1 MKNIYPKVCKGRF
14 DLMFYLPIGTLVGWV
29 YELGGIFNIVMDEI
43 TQVSHKFIQSQI
55 TSIPPLYI
63 SHQKIYLLP

>member
-1 MKNIYPKVCKGRF
+1 MKNIYRKVCKGRF

-43 TQVSHKFIQSQI
+43 TQVSHKFIQS
-55 TSIPPLYI
+55 
-63 SHQKIYLLP
+63 